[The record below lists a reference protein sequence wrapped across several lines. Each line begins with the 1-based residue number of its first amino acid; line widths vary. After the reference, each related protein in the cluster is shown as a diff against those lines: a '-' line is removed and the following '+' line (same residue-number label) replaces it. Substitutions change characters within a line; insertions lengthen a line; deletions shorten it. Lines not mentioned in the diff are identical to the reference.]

1 MADKT
6 PFRVV
11 IIGGSVAGLVL
22 GNMLQLNGIDFIILE
37 AYPVIAPQ
45 VGASIGLLPNGNR
58 ILDQLGLFDKILG
71 LAPPVERFNFRNSK
85 GERIAGHSGMRH
97 SFEQRHGYPI
107 LFLDR
112 QAVLKVLY
120 DNIKDKS
127 KVLTEKRL
135 TKIEMNEKGVKAI
148 MTDGSEFTGD
158 ILVGG
163 DGIHSKTRSEMW
175 RLAEEKIPG
184 YIPAGEENALPCDYS
199 CIFGIS
205 NPIPGLEPGNLHSVF
220 REKNSYLINGGP
232 EGRVYWFYYFKHPTT
247 LYGRDIPRYTKADEA
262 AVLKAHEND
271 LITPEITFKVLQD
284 RKISST
290 LTALPEYVYKKWHF
304 ERIVTIGDSA
314 HKFNPIGGHGGN
326 SAFESSAAFVN
337 SLVKLLKISPKPTT
351 SEFTKMFA
359 DLQALRETRATIL
372 KDASHE
378 QQRTEAMEDRL
389 HKFIALTLLPITDTE
404 DVMFNFSG
412 NQPYAEKL
420 DMVELAPRPKLIPYK
435 DELIKSP
442 ELRGLTGWLQMTVYM
457 ALAACAYYGMWMHS
471 KNAGLAEE
479 FAGILKSP
487 RRAAEKD
494 ARLGVLSMYFYG
506 MLVQPLAVWL
516 VEGCRKRNDMNLV
529 AIPTIWLALS
539 QYLGFGIIAPIFYTV
554 YTLFSNAEPYW
565 WPLSRLVPAHYMK
578 AILPCLLLC
587 YALPTLLLFLSSQ
600 PPSLTLTLST
610 YFPLLPPITTLLTFL
625 SGTILKRLTPPPTAT
640 PTATHT
646 PTDILPLRTLYL
658 TTFILG
664 LLLHITTLIY
674 ILLTPNPISLS
685 STFLPNSTPSTPS
698 LHTYY
703 LINFWS
709 FHLATYIMCCNAVWD
724 IKRVGRT
731 TIDIGKAAVLLLLAN
746 VVVGPGA
753 ALVGCWY
760 WREVQMART
769 SVSAKK

>member
-1 MADKT
+1 MADKI

-11 IIGGSVAGLVL
+11 IIGGSVDGLVL

-37 AYPVIAPQ
+37 AYPAIAPQ

-71 LAPPVERFNFRNSK
+71 LAPPVEQFNFRNSK

-184 YIPAGEENALPCDYS
+184 YIPAGEDNALPCDYS

-220 REKNSYLINGGP
+220 REQSSYLINGGP
-232 EGRVYWFYYFKHPTT
+232 ESRVYWFYFFKHPTT

-262 AVLKAHEND
+262 AVLQAHEND
-271 LITPEITFKVLQD
+271 PITPDISFKVLQD

-304 ERIVTIGDSA
+304 ESNVTIGDSA

-326 SAFESSAAFVN
+326 SAFETSAAFVN
-337 SLVKLLKISPKPTT
+337 SLVKLLEISPNPTT
-351 SEFTKMFA
+351 SEVSNMLA
-359 DLQALRETRATIL
+359 GLQALRESRATIL

-420 DMVELAPRPKLIPYK
+420 DMVELPARPKLIPYK
-435 DELIKSP
+435 DELAQAP
-442 ELRGLTGWLQMTVYM
+442 ELRGWMGWLQMAVYM
-457 ALAACAYYGMWMHS
+457 ALAVGAYYGMWMHS
-471 KNAGLAEE
+471 KKAGLAEE
-479 FAGILKSP
+479 LAEILRSP
-487 RRAAEKD
+487 KRAAEKD
-494 ARLGVLSMYFYG
+494 ARLRVLSVYYYG
-506 MLVQPLAVWL
+506 MLVQPLAIWL
-516 VEGCRKRNDMNLV
+516 VEGCRK
-529 AIPTIWLALS
+529 PQPS
-539 QYLGFGIIAPIFYTV
+539 G
-554 YTLFSNAEPYW
+554 SPY
-565 WPLSRLVPAHYMK
+565 PNTSAS
-578 AILPCLLLC
+578 A
-587 YALPTLLLFLSSQ
+587 SS
-600 PPSLTLTLST
+600 PPST
-610 YFPLLPPITTLLTFL
+610 
-625 SGTILKRLTPPPTAT
+625 TPPTRSSP
-640 PTATHT
+640 
-646 PTDILPLRTLYL
+646 
-658 TTFILG
+658 
-664 LLLHITTLIY
+664 
-674 ILLTPNPISLS
+674 TPNPTGGRSRVS
-685 STFLPNSTPSTPS
+685 SPL
-698 LHTYY
+698 
-703 LINFWS
+703 
-709 FHLATYIMCCNAVWD
+709 
-724 IKRVGRT
+724 T
-731 TIDIGKAAVLLLLAN
+731 T
-746 VVVGPGA
+746 
-753 ALVGCWY
+753 
-760 WREVQMART
+760 
-769 SVSAKK
+769 